1 MNTLTFAPGQIGY
14 HGRAGSR
21 DLTWSDSCFRR
32 IPLAIVLRTDERGQ
46 GWEMG
51 GHGNKVRRIRGVD
64 QVMDVDIAI
73 GIYLEE
79 SADGFHVGVREREG
93 SKMLV

>member
-1 MNTLTFAPGQIGY
+1 
-14 HGRAGSR
+14 
-21 DLTWSDSCFRR
+21 
-32 IPLAIVLRTDERGQ
+32 
-46 GWEMG
+46 MG